1 MKIISTAMLLCFS
14 LCALSALPARA
25 EVVDQIVAIVNDE
38 IVTFS
43 ELKKVLNPI
52 YAQYEKT
59 YEGDDLVEK
68 MVKAR
73 NEVLEQLIN
82 NRLLLQEARRKE
94 IVADQKEIDERI
106 AQIKS
111 RFPTEE
117 DFTKALGMD
126 GMTVDNLKKNVEEQL
141 LIRGLVQQDLAHKAM
156 ISPREVEEYYREHA
170 KDFSEG
176 ETINVC
182 NIMIKHKARADGDP
196 DKALEMISNIQKEVK
211 NGGDFEV
218 LAKRYSEGPNAA
230 QGGDMG
236 FFGRG
241 SMMKE
246 IEDVAFNMKVGE
258 VSEII
263 KTDMGYH
270 ILYLK
275 ARRSPRMIP
284 VQDVS
289 KDIER
294 ELFQRKIE
302 ELKGDYVKE
311 IRKKAFVKIME

>member
-1 MKIISTAMLLCFS
+1 MFLCITG
-14 LCALSALPARA
+14 ALPARA

-59 YEGDDLVEK
+59 YEGDELVEK

-82 NRLLLQEARRKE
+82 NKLLMQEARKNGVK
-94 IVADQKEIDERI
+94 IDQKEVDERLS
-106 AQIKS
+106 QIKA
-111 RFPTEE
+111 RFPSEE

-141 LIRGLVQQDLAHKAM
+141 LIRGLVQQELAHKAM
-156 ISPREVEEYYREHA
+156 IAPREVEEYYKSHA
-170 KDFSEG
+170 GDFSEG

-182 NIMIKHKARADGDP
+182 NILIKHKKRAENEP
-196 DKALEMISNIQKEVK
+196 DKAWDMISNIRKEVK
-211 NGGDFEV
+211 NGADFEV

-230 QGGDMG
+230 KGGDMG

-241 SMMKE
+241 TMMKE
-246 IEDVAFNMKVGE
+246 IEEVAFNMKVGE

-263 KTDMGYH
+263 KTDTGYH

-275 ARRSPRMIP
+275 ARRSPRLVPI
-284 VQDVS
+284 QDVS
-289 KDIER
+289 KDIEK

>member
-1 MKIISTAMLLCFS
+1 VIKKIFFALTGVV
-14 LCALSALPARA
+14 LCALCALPARA

-59 YEGDDLVEK
+59 YEGDELVEK

-82 NRLLLQEARRKE
+82 NKLLMQQARKKD
-94 IVADQKEIDERI
+94 VKVDPKEIDERI

-126 GMTVDNLKKNVEEQL
+126 GMTVDNLRKNIEEQL
-141 LIRGLVQQDLAHKAM
+141 LIRGLVQMDLAHKAM
-156 ISPREVEEYYREHA
+156 ISPREVEEYYKEHA
-170 KDFSEG
+170 ADFSEG

-182 NIMIKHKARADGDP
+182 NIMIKHKKRAENEP
-196 DKALEMISNIQKEVK
+196 DKAWDVISNIRKEVK
-211 NGGDFEV
+211 NGADFEV

-236 FFGRG
+236 FFSRG
-241 SMMKE
+241 SMMKD
-246 IEDVAFNMKVGE
+246 IEDVAFNMKAGE

-263 KTDMGYH
+263 KTDTGYYL
-270 ILYLK
+270 LYLK
-275 ARRSPRMIP
+275 ARRSPRLIP
-284 VQDVS
+284 IQDVS

-302 ELKGDYVKE
+302 ELKGDYVRE

>member
-1 MKIISTAMLLCFS
+1 M
-14 LCALSALPARA
+14 PARA

-59 YEGDDLVEK
+59 YEGDELVEK

-73 NEVLEQLIN
+73 NEVLEQLISN
-82 NRLLLQEARRKE
+82 KLLMQEARKNG
-94 IVADQKEIDERI
+94 VKVDQKEVDERLS
-106 AQIKS
+106 QIKA
-111 RFPTEE
+111 RFPSEE

-141 LIRGLVQQDLAHKAM
+141 LIRGLVQQQLAHKAM
-156 ISPREVEEYYREHA
+156 IAPREVEEYYKAHA
-170 KDFSEG
+170 SDFSEG
-176 ETINVC
+176 ESINVC
-182 NIMIKHKARADGDP
+182 NILIKHKKRAENEP
-196 DKALEMISNIQKEVK
+196 DKAWDMISNIRKEVK
-211 NGGDFEV
+211 NGADFEV

-230 QGGDMG
+230 KGGDMG

-241 SMMKE
+241 TMMKE

-263 KTDMGYH
+263 KTDTGYH

-275 ARRSPRMIP
+275 ARRSPRLIP
-284 VQDVS
+284 IQDVS

-302 ELKGDYVKE
+302 ELKGDYVRE
-311 IRKKAFVKIME
+311 LRKKAFVKIME